1 MNLQKIALGTLLLT
15 LLAAC
20 GGGSGDGET
29 ITEDGRKVPASALA
43 SATAYS
49 QWASSLMNSD
59 TGEPVSVDDGMMA
72 PKSESDEPIVVR

>member
-1 MNLQKIALGTLLLT
+1 MNPRNLLLSVSLLT

-20 GGGSGDGET
+20 GGGGGEEAVT
-29 ITEDGRKVPASALA
+29 AGGTKVPSSALA

-49 QWASSLMNSD
+49 QWAGSLVNSES
-59 TGEPVSVDDGMMA
+59 GEAVTVDDGMMA